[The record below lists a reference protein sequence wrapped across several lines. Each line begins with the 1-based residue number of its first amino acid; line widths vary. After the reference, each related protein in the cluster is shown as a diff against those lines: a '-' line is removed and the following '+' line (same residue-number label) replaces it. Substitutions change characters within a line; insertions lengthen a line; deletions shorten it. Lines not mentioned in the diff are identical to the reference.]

1 MFETFAR
8 SLGARVCACLIASAV
23 AVTVSAAVLPTG
35 FSETALVPAGSLPN
49 ATAMQFAPDGR
60 LFVCQQSGELRVIAG
75 GVLLAAPFVDL
86 TVDASGERG
95 LLGVAFDPNFA
106 VNQYVYVYY
115 TVPGGGGVS
124 VHNRVSRFIANGNVA
139 QAGSEQ
145 VVLDLDNLNAT
156 NHNGGALNFGPDG
169 MLYVAVGENAVTA
182 NAQTLSNRHGK
193 MLRVNPDGSIP
204 TDNPTTFPGIAGSP
218 AGLNRAIW
226 ALGLRNPFTFAFNP
240 GGPSPIM
247 LINDVGGGQR
257 EEVNPGVAGAN
268 YGWPTTEGDFNPATY
283 PSFTRPR
290 YAYSSAVNPE
300 CAITGGAFYNPATP
314 TFPAAYAG
322 TYFFADFC
330 AGWIRRFDPTQVL
343 AYPMLPAAVGFATGI
358 NSPVDLKVGNDG
370 HLYYLS
376 RGSST
381 VFRVQYGDVAPTIT
395 SHPANRTVSPGQS
408 ASFTVV
414 AGGTGPFTYRWQR
427 NSVDM
432 PGAAGAGATYTLSS
446 PQLGDTGARFR
457 VNLANSAGNL
467 FSNEAV
473 LTVTT
478 NVPPV
483 ATITAPAAATLY
495 TGGMTVVIAGT
506 GTDPDGTPT
515 TLPASAFSWRVDFHH
530 DTHAHPFL
538 PTTNGV
544 TSGSFVVP
552 TTGETSAN
560 VWYRIH
566 LTVIDAAGLTHSVQ
580 RDVFPRIAR
589 LTLATS
595 PSGLQVRL
603 DGQPVT
609 APASFDTV
617 VGMVRTIEAP
627 GQSASGTTYA
637 FESWSDAGAAD
648 RSIATPFGNATYT
661 AAFQATSATTLP
673 SVPGAL
679 TAVVNGGTLRL
690 SWNRAPG
697 AQSYRLEAGTA
708 TGLSNLFDGDV
719 GNVPS
724 LEGLVPPGTYFVRVR
739 AANTVGVSE
748 QSNQVTVTV
757 SSTAACIT
765 APPAPASMLAQSG
778 GLLVALSWPASPGA
792 TSYLLDAGSARSATG
807 IGTASV
813 GNTTTYQG
821 VGLAGTYFVRARAA
835 NACGVSTPSTE
846 MAVTL
851 GCSAQA
857 VVPAG
862 LAGTRAGSVATFT
875 WQPPLGATSYRM
887 QVGSAPGVTNLADAP
902 IGAATT
908 AAVSLAGVPNG
919 TYYVRVTA
927 VSACGVGAP
936 SNEVVVTVP

>member
-1 MFETFAR
+1 MFDSIAR
-8 SLGARVCACLIASAV
+8 SLIARLCACLIAAAV
-23 AVTVSAAVLPTG
+23 AVPVSAAILPAG
-35 FSETALVPAGSLPN
+35 FTETALVPAGSLPN

-75 GVLLAAPFVDL
+75 GVLLPTPFVDL
-86 TVDASGERG
+86 TVDANGERG
-95 LLGVAFDPNFA
+95 LLGVAFDPNFD

-115 TVPGGGGVS
+115 TVPGGGGVT
-124 VHNRVSRFIANGNVA
+124 VHNRVSRFVANGNVA
-139 QAGSEQ
+139 QAGSEF
-145 VVLDLDNLNAT
+145 VVLELDNLSAT
-156 NHNGGALNFGPDG
+156 NHNGGAINFGPDG

-204 TDNPTTFPGIAGSP
+204 TDNPFYNTAS
-218 AGLNRAIW
+218 GLNRAIW

-240 GGPSPIM
+240 GGPSPTM
-247 LINDVGGGQR
+247 LINDVGGGGGTAT

-268 YGWPTTEGDFNPATY
+268 YGWPTTEGDFNPATH

-300 CAITGGAFYNPATP
+300 CAITGGTFYNPPTP
-314 TFPAAYAG
+314 TFPPAYAG

-343 AYPMLPAAVGFATGI
+343 AYPTLPTAVDFATGI
-358 NSPVDLKVGNDG
+358 NSPVDLKVGDDG

-381 VFRVQYGDVAPTIT
+381 VFRVQYGTAAPSIT
-395 SHPANRTVSPGQS
+395 SHPANRTVAPGQP

-414 AGGTGPFTYRWQR
+414 AGGTLPFTYRWQR
-427 NSVDM
+427 NDVDI
-432 PGAAGAGATYTLSS
+432 PGAAGAGATYTLAS
-446 PQLGDTGARFR
+446 PQLADSGARFR
-457 VNLANSAGNL
+457 VNVANASGNL
-467 FSNEAV
+467 FSSDAV

-483 ATITAPAAATLY
+483 ATITAPAAGTLY
-495 TGGMTVVIAGT
+495 SGGMTVAIAGT
-506 GTDPDGTPT
+506 GIDPDGTPT

-530 DTHAHPFL
+530 DTHSHPFL
-538 PTTNGV
+538 PTTTGV

-566 LTVIDAAGLTHSVQ
+566 LTVTDAVGLTHSVQ

-609 APASFDTV
+609 APTSFDSV
-617 VGMVRTIEAP
+617 VGMVRTIEAAA
-627 GQSASGTTYA
+627 QSASGTTYA
-637 FESWSDAGAAD
+637 FASWSDAGASGRA
-648 RSIATPFGNATYT
+648 IVTPAGNATYT
-661 AAFQATSATTLP
+661 ATFQATSATTLP

-679 TAVVNGGTLRL
+679 ASVVNGGTLRL

-708 TGLSNLFDGDV
+708 AGLSDLFNGDV
-719 GNVPS
+719 GDVAS
-724 LEGLVPPGTYFVRVR
+724 LEGVVPLGTYFVRVR
-739 AANTVGVSE
+739 AANTVGVSAP
-748 QSNQVTVTV
+748 SNQVSVTV
-757 SSTAACIT
+757 SSAASCTI
-765 APPAPASMLAQSG
+765 APPAPASMLAQGG
-778 GLLVALSWPASPGA
+778 GLLVALSWPASAGA
-792 TSYLLDAGSARSATG
+792 TSYLLDAGTASGATD
-807 IGTASV
+807 IGTATV
-813 GNTTTYQG
+813 GNVTAYQG
-821 VGLAGTYFVRARAA
+821 VGVAGTYFVRVRAT
-835 NACGVSTPSTE
+835 NACGVSAPSTE

-862 LAGTRAGSVATFT
+862 LTVTRAGSVATFT
-875 WQPPLGATSYRM
+875 WQPPLGAASYRM
-887 QVGSAPGVTNLADAP
+887 QVGSAPGVTNLADVAM
-902 IGAATT
+902 GTETT

-919 TYYVRVTA
+919 TYYVRVAA
-927 VSACGVGAP
+927 VSACGVGTA

>member
-1 MFETFAR
+1 MFDTVAR
-8 SLGARVCACLIASAV
+8 SLIARLCACLIAAAV
-23 AVTVSAAVLPTG
+23 AVPVSAAILPTG
-35 FSETALVPAGSLPN
+35 FTETALVPAGSLPN

-75 GVLLAAPFVDL
+75 GVLLPTPFMDL
-86 TVDASGERG
+86 TVDANGERG

-115 TVPGGGGVS
+115 TVPGGGGVT
-124 VHNRVSRFIANGNVA
+124 VHNRVSRFVANGNVA
-139 QAGSEQ
+139 QAGSEF
-145 VVLDLDNLNAT
+145 VVLELDNLNAT
-156 NHNGGALNFGPDG
+156 NHNGGAINFGPDG

-204 TDNPTTFPGIAGSP
+204 TDNPFYNTAS
-218 AGLNRAIW
+218 GLNRAIW

-240 GGPSPIM
+240 GGPSPTM
-247 LINDVGGGQR
+247 LINDVGGGGPMAR

-268 YGWPTTEGDFNPATY
+268 YGWPTTEGDFNPVTY

-290 YAYSSAVNPE
+290 YAYSSAINPE
-300 CAITGGAFYNPATP
+300 CAITGGTFYNPPTP

-343 AYPMLPAAVGFATGI
+343 AYPTLPTAVDFATGI
-358 NSPVDLKVGNDG
+358 NSPVDLKVGDDG

-381 VFRVQYGDVAPTIT
+381 VFRVQYGTAAPSIT
-395 SHPANRTVSPGQS
+395 SHPANRTVAPGQP
-408 ASFTVV
+408 ASFTIV
-414 AGGTGPFTYRWQR
+414 AGGTPPFTYRWQR
-427 NSVDM
+427 NDVDI
-432 PGAAGAGATYTLSS
+432 PGAAGAGATYTLAS
-446 PQLGDTGARFR
+446 PQLADSGARFR
-457 VNLANSAGNL
+457 VNVANASGNL
-467 FSNEAV
+467 FSNDAV

-483 ATITAPAAATLY
+483 ATITAPAAGTLY
-495 TGGMTVVIAGT
+495 SGGMTVAIAGT
-506 GTDPDGTPT
+506 GIDPDGTPT
-515 TLPASAFSWRVDFHH
+515 TLAASAFSWRVDFHH
-530 DTHAHPFL
+530 DTHSHPFL
-538 PTTNGV
+538 PTTTGV
-544 TSGSFVVP
+544 TGGSFVVP

-566 LTVIDAAGLTHSVQ
+566 LTVTDAVGLTHSVQ
-580 RDVFPRIAR
+580 RDVFPRTAR

-595 PSGLQVRL
+595 PSGLHVRL

-609 APASFDTV
+609 APTSFDSV
-617 VGMVRTIEAP
+617 VGMVRTIEAAA
-627 GQSASGTTYA
+627 QSAAGTTYA
-637 FESWSDAGAAD
+637 FASWSDAGASGRA
-648 RSIATPFGNATYT
+648 IVTPAGNATYT
-661 AAFQATSATTLP
+661 ATFLATSATTLP
-673 SVPGAL
+673 SVPGGL
-679 TAVVNGGTLRL
+679 TSVVNGGTLRL

-708 TGLSNLFDGDV
+708 ASLSDLFSGDV
-719 GNVPS
+719 GDVAS
-724 LEGLVPPGTYFVRVR
+724 LAGIVPPGTYFVRVR
-739 AANTVGVSE
+739 AANALGVSAP
-748 QSNQVTVTV
+748 SNQVVVTV
-757 SSTAACIT
+757 SSAASCTT
-765 APPAPASMLAQSG
+765 APPAPASMLAQGG
-778 GLLVALSWPASPGA
+778 GLLVALSWPASAVA
-792 TSYLLDAGSARSATG
+792 TSYLLDAGTASGATD
-807 IGTASV
+807 IGTATV
-813 GNTTTYQG
+813 GNVTTYQG
-821 VGLAGTYFVRARAA
+821 VGVTGTYFVRVRAA
-835 NACGVSTPSTE
+835 NACGVSAPSTE

-862 LAGTRAGSVATFT
+862 LTVTRAGSVATFT
-875 WQPPLGATSYRM
+875 WQPPLGASSYRM
-887 QVGSAPGVTNLADAP
+887 QVGSAPGVPNLADVAM
-902 IGAATT
+902 GTETT
-908 AAVSLAGVPNG
+908 AAASLAGVPNG